1 MSNKA
6 QSLLKFKNYIIESIE
21 FRTNFTFSGED
32 KDIKFD
38 FDNSYE
44 YEDDNFILK
53 LNMVIFPEAEQNDY
67 PFSMKVEIIGLFE
80 VDSSA
85 DDEIKISFAE
95 KNAIAIL
102 FPYLRALV
110 SVYTS
115 NANIGT
121 TILPPIN
128 VVKYLNNKKNTENK

>member
-1 MSNKA
+1 MNNKA
-6 QSLLKFKNYIIESIE
+6 QSLLKFNNYVVESIE
-21 FRTNFTFSGED
+21 FRANFNFSGED

-38 FDNSYE
+38 FDSSYE
-44 YEDDNFILK
+44 FEDDNFILK
-53 LNMVIFPEAEQNDY
+53 LNMVIFPGAEQNDY
-67 PFSMKVEIIGLFE
+67 PFSMKVEMIGLFE
-80 VDSSA
+80 VESSA
-85 DDEIKISFAE
+85 DDNTKINFAE

-102 FPYLRALV
+102 FPYLRSLV

-128 VVKYLNNKKNTENK
+128 VVKYLNDKKDAESK